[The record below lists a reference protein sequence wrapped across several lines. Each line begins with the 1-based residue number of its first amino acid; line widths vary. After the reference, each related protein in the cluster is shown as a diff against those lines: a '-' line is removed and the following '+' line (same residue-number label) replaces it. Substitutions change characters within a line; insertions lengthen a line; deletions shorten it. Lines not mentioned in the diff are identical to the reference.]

1 MQNRGVIL
9 YDLALINLKE
19 NQLPA
24 AYAQLSEASQIFRET
39 GNVDMLSRSFE
50 GLSKYYET
58 KGQHKKALGYY
69 KDFKQIQDSIF
80 ASGSEERI
88 AAAELR
94 YESEKKEAEISR
106 LTGDAALQK
115 LQVQKHR
122 QGRNIFLFLTLLV
135 LLLAMLLF
143 VRYRLKNKLAHLLK
157 QKNDELTGKEAL
169 ISRQKDKIERQY
181 QKLSELDEAK
191 TRFFANISHEFRTP
205 LTLVQ
210 GPIDDVLGSD
220 DEKLSE
226 NASQKLRLARRNLG
240 QLKTL
245 TEQLLDLSKLK
256 AGKLK
261 LRAQRQDLVP
271 YLNRTINSFQSAI
284 PGNKR
289 IEFVFSSNVEALQIF
304 FDTEKL
310 DRIINNL
317 VSNAIKAIESS
328 GNIHVKLIA
337 PAREKEEEN
346 SFVKIEIADNG
357 CGISEKDLSLIFN
370 RFYRADNSGLG
381 SNTGTGIGLELTRE
395 LVELHGGSI
404 EAESELG
411 KGSKFTLQLPS
422 GSDHLEASEMIEVAN
437 VEFAEN
443 KTQELTESVQSET
456 FPVSHE
462 FSVLVV
468 EDHPDMLNYIAEN
481 LNRHFTV
488 ITAANGIEALEKIG
502 RQVPDMIVSDLMMP
516 GMDGMALLRHIRDH
530 KNISHIPFILLTAR
544 ADDEGRLAGYQ
555 MKADAY
561 ITKPFNTGEL
571 LIRIRNLLE
580 TRQDIKQK
588 YAKKVLSVAFDR
600 EGLTSADKQFLDKM
614 KQVVIRNLSDH
625 HFGMSELAS
634 AAFLGE
640 RQLRRKLT
648 ELTGLPP
655 VEFIRQ
661 IRLQQAKVLLEE
673 NVYSTVS
680 EVSAAVGFNNP
691 AYFSRLFSKLFGQ
704 TPQELIKSV
713 LQ

>member
-1 MQNRGVIL
+1 M
-9 YDLALINLKE
+9 K
-19 NQLPA
+19 
-24 AYAQLSEASQIFRET
+24 
-39 GNVDMLSRSFE
+39 MLGQTFDAF
-50 GLSKYYET
+50 SKYYE
-58 KGQHKKALGYY
+58 QLGDYHRSLDYY
-69 KDFKQIQDSIF
+69 RKFNRIKDSLFTIE
-80 ASGSEERI
+80 AEERI
-88 AAAELR
+88 AVAELR

-122 QGRNIFLFLTLLV
+122 QSRNIFLFSTLLV
-135 LLLAMLLF
+135 LLLALLLF
-143 VRYRLKNKLAHLLK
+143 VRYRLKTRLALLLK
-157 QKNDELTGKEAL
+157 QKNDELTEKEVQ
-169 ISRQKDKIERQY
+169 ISRQKNKIERQY

-210 GPIDDVLGSD
+210 GPVDDVLGSD

-226 NASQKLRLARRNLG
+226 NATQKLRLARRNLG

-261 LRAQRQDLVP
+261 LRTQRQDLVP
-271 YLNRTINSFQSAI
+271 YLNRTVNSFQSAI
-284 PGNKR
+284 PVNKR
-289 IEFVFSSNVEALQIF
+289 IEFVFSSNVEALHIY

-328 GNIHVKLIA
+328 GTIQLKLIA
-337 PAREKEEEN
+337 PDRDKEEEN
-346 SFVKIEIADNG
+346 SFVKIEIEDNG

-370 RFYRADNSGLG
+370 RFFRGDDSGLN

-411 KGSKFTLQLPS
+411 KGSKFTFQLPM
-422 GSDHLEASEMIEVAN
+422 GSDHLEGVEMTGTAEV
-437 VEFAEN
+437 EN
-443 KTQELTESVQSET
+443 PENITWKLTEDLPDET
-456 FPVSHE
+456 IPVSHE
-462 FSVLVV
+462 FTLLVV
-468 EDHPDMLNYIAEN
+468 EDHPDMLDYITEN
-481 LNRHFTV
+481 LSRHFTV
-488 ITAANGIEALEKIG
+488 ITAANGIEALEKIN
-502 RQVPDMIVSDLMMP
+502 RQIPNMIVSDLMMP
-516 GMDGMALLRHIRDH
+516 GMDGMGLLTHVRDH
-530 KNISHIPFILLTAR
+530 KPISDVPFILLTAR
-544 ADDEGRLAGYQ
+544 ADDEDRVAGYQ

-561 ITKPFNTGEL
+561 ITKPFNTNEL
-571 LIRIRNLLE
+571 LIRIKSLLE

-588 YAKKVLSVAFDR
+588 YAKKVLSITFDR

-614 KQVVIRNLSDH
+614 KQVVIQNLSDH
-625 HFGMSELAS
+625 HFGMPELAS
-634 AAFLGE
+634 AAFLSE

-691 AYFSRLFSKLFGQ
+691 AYFSRLFSKMFGQ
-704 TPQELIKSV
+704 APQELMKSV